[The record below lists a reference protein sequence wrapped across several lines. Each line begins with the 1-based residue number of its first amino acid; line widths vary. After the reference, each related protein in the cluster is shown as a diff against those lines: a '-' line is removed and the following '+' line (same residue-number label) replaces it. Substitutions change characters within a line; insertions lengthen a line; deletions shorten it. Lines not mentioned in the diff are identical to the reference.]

1 MFLSSFTAKTLTEL
15 DYIIWVTRR
24 GFYER
29 QGLLTPHKHQGS
41 PPVFWGGP
49 CCSSFLVFVLSYYV
63 STFGVPCCDV
73 RYDFRINRC
82 SVRLYLQMFVGG
94 CMSYLRYL
102 CVFAYSVV
110 QHILYCVLVLFVFV
124 LCTISC
130 QLLWIVLFWSPFRY
144 SLTFT
149 LISRHVLS
157 P

>member
-1 MFLSSFTAKTLTEL
+1 MS
-15 DYIIWVTRR
+15 
-24 GFYER
+24 YER
-29 QGLLTPHKHQGS
+29 QELLTLHKHQCS
-41 PPVFWGGP
+41 PTV
-49 CCSSFLVFVLSYYV
+49 FLVGSMLLIFFSFCAIV
-63 STFGVPCCDV
+63 STFRVPCCYV
-73 RYDFRINRC
+73 RYDFRIHRC

-94 CMSYLRYL
+94 CISYLRYL

-149 LISRHVLS
+149 LISRHLLS